1 MLNVTQM
8 LKIQE
13 NVDSN
18 ILVFYKHA
26 MLSLLEFLFQGYH
39 QYAQFRGSF
48 ISFIHASFVEQTLVF
63 WSNMLVQ
70 HTIQLVRTNT
80 RVIIDIGN
88 LVPNVNI

>member
-48 ISFIHASFVEQTLVF
+48 ISFIHASFVEQT
-63 WSNMLVQ
+63 
-70 HTIQLVRTNT
+70 TTNQQEKLPDNDM
-80 RVIIDIGN
+80 RFEAI
-88 LVPNVNI
+88 